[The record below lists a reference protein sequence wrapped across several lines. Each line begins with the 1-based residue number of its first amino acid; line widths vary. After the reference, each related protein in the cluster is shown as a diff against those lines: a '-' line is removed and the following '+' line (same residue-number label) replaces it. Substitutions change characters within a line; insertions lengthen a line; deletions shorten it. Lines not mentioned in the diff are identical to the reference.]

1 MPKLKNVT
9 SNDLASLLRALDE
22 ADDWCRDYTDRIQKG
37 YVDDG
42 VATLRRASD
51 LVRASAS
58 CADLAAQLLYRLRL
72 EEDRA
77 ETRKLVEAQLAG
89 KE

>member
-9 SNDLASLLRALDE
+9 SNDLASLLRAVDE
-22 ADDWCRDYTDRIQKG
+22 ADDWCRDYTDRVQKG
-37 YVDDG
+37 YVDDE
-42 VATLRRASD
+42 VATLHRVSD

-58 CADLAAQLLYRLRL
+58 LADLAAQLLYRLRI

-77 ETRKLVEAQLAG
+77 ETRKLLEAQV
-89 KE
+89 